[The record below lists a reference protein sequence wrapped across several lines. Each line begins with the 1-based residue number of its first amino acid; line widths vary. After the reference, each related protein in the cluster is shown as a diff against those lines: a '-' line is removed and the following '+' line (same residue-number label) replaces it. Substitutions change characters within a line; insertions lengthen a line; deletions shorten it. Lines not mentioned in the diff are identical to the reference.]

1 MLKYEILNRGIKER
15 KEILETESLSYFD
28 NRKEFE
34 MIFKNCHH
42 LNSYDNIFFS
52 YGNGKYYEISYSKE
66 IERLNDKEIK
76 FSKFDDYQIFP
87 SSVYSISNFSYNGDE
102 KHALCFEFDNVKHD
116 FFEMRNVSIN
126 EILNTK
132 NDAAYEKVRRCPN
145 DYVVCNNIF
154 LLQASNVVDG
164 MYIFNEQS
172 IKNYRHNIYFYHDGV
187 RYNLDGCLVPVFD
200 DGNDN
205 RELLYWEFTDDDSEV
220 KNIIENN
227 FYSLRF
233 YTNDDRFIKNDK
245 TLRDGVKIYKL
256 CNTIDI
262 NIPIGGSFENNM
274 NQRELIIDN
283 FITKVVDENINEIVD
298 MEKQIFKP
306 VIVDGNG
313 KTVCENVNK
322 INFNFNILKREDW
335 SENKYT
341 CCEVNEE
348 NKEECISYRC
358 VNNPSLLGE
367 IGFNDDDVYYQKNCI
382 KKSFIRLSFYDN
394 PYRNRQSLLFYS
406 TIFLD
411 SGELYGKYTKN
422 INRGFE
428 KTEGNEMVSNNGD
441 TIANFEPL
449 ECSLSISN
457 AFNRMKSSEGYYL
470 YLYPSL
476 CKGNVPT
483 TIYMKV
489 EFNHAKYGYTIPLTA
504 PSHNNYKTKGYIG
517 GGEGTYSE
525 QMNNLLNDLYIE
537 VKIRYNKEE
546 NCYEWYVLDKGNEN
560 DGYVIKNNNY
570 EITFKLYEPI
580 VNYIKTNQTNNG
592 TNN

>member
-1 MLKYEILNRGIKER
+1 MKRIAILGCENSHATHFIKFIKE
-15 KEILETESLSYFD
+15 K
-28 NRKEFE
+28 KEFS
-34 MIFKNCHH
+34 F
-42 LNSYDNIFFS
+42 L
-52 YGNGKYYEISYSKE
+52 KE
-66 IERLNDKEIK
+66 VEKQNEKVIN

-87 SSVYSISNFSYNGDE
+87 SSVYSISIFSYDGSSKD
-102 KHALCFEFDNVKHD
+102 ALCFEFDNVKHD

-126 EILNTK
+126 ETLNTIYDEK
-132 NDAAYEKVRRCPN
+132 SEKVRRCPN

-154 LLQASNVVDG
+154 LLQASDVDDG
-164 MYIFNEQS
+164 GKYIFDEQP
-172 IKNYRHNIYFYHDGV
+172 IKNYKHNIYFYYDGE
-187 RYNLDGCLVPVFD
+187 RYDLNNCLVPVFD

-205 RELLYWEFTDDDSEV
+205 RELLYWEIPSDVKVGETSIDDFIV
-220 KNIIENN
+220 NN
-227 FYSLRF
+227 FYSLEF
-233 YTNDDRFIKNDK
+233 YTNDDRFIKNDN

-262 NIPIGGSFENNM
+262 NIPIGESFENNM

-335 SENKYT
+335 SENKPNG
-341 CCEVNEE
+341 ERGE
-348 NKEECISYRC
+348 
-358 VNNPSLLGE
+358 NNPSLLGE

-394 PYRNRQSLLFYS
+394 PYRNKQSLLFYS

-422 INRGFE
+422 INRGFT
-428 KTEGNEMVSNNGD
+428 KTEGSEMVSNNGD

-449 ECSLSISN
+449 ECSLSITN

-476 CKGNVPT
+476 CKGNEPT

-489 EFNHAKYGYTIPLTA
+489 EFNHAKYGHTIPLST
-504 PSHNNYKTKGYIG
+504 PSDNNCKTNGYIG
-517 GGEGTYSE
+517 GGEDTYTK
-525 QMNNLLNDLYIE
+525 QMNKLLSDLYIE

-546 NCYEWYVLDKGNEN
+546 NCYEWYVSDKGS
-560 DGYVIKNNNY
+560 VIKNEDY
-570 EITFKLYEPI
+570 EITFNLYEPI
-580 VNYIKTNQTNNG
+580 VNYIKKTNN
-592 TNN
+592 